1 MGKFRP
7 IQVSGGNLQAPSY
20 IRNRKCIIN
29 VNTEN
34 DDCFKYRYLINIYIY
49 IYIYK
54 YIPSLVQSRV

>member
-7 IQVSGGNLQAPSY
+7 IQVRGGNLQAPSY

-49 IYIYK
+49 IYIN
-54 YIPSLVQSRV
+54 IFPP

>member
-7 IQVSGGNLQAPSY
+7 IQVRGGNLQAPSY

-49 IYIYK
+49 IYI
-54 YIPSLVQSRV
+54 

>member
-7 IQVSGGNLQAPSY
+7 IQVSGGNLQPPSY
-20 IRNRKCIIN
+20 IRNKKCVIN
-29 VNTEN
+29 VKTEN